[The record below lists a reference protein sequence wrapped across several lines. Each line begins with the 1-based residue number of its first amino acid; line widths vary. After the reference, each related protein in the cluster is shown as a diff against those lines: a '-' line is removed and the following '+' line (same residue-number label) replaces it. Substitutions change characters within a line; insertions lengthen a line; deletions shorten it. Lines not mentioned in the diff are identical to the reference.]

1 MKMTKKIFLVVF
13 ILLNFTK
20 FIVGFYLVDVSD

>member
-13 ILLNFTK
+13 ILFDFTK
-20 FIVGFYLVDVSD
+20 FIAGLYLADISN

>member
-13 ILLNFTK
+13 ILFDFSK
-20 FIVGFYLVDVSD
+20 FITGLYVADVSS

>member
-20 FIVGFYLVDVSD
+20 FIAGFYLVDVSD

>member
-1 MKMTKKIFLVVF
+1 MTKKIFLVVF

-20 FIVGFYLVDVSD
+20 FIAGSYLVDASD